1 MFAAKIPMFAA
12 EITVSPRENL
22 AAETLEN
29 FGALL
34 DFQFAL
40 AGRRW
45 LKVSYLLQLWDSI
58 GYEIIFKQMWL
69 YP

>member
-1 MFAAKIPMFAA
+1 MFPAEIPMFPA
-12 EITVSPRENL
+12 EIPMFPAEISPFHQEKKL

-40 AGRRW
+40 AGSRW
-45 LKVSYLLQLWDSI
+45 LKVSYLL
-58 GYEIIFKQMWL
+58 
-69 YP
+69 